1 MGLLLQLTVSGIVT
15 GALYS
20 MLGLGFGLIYGV
32 TRVFHFA
39 YVISFALAAY
49 TSYWFVRELGWPLLP
64 AAIPAA
70 IAAVALGYV
79 AERLVYAPM
88 RDREGSGKVILVA
101 SFAIFVI
108 GQNTLQ
114 LVFGATAL
122 TYYPEGFLKPTIWG
136 SVVFNIRD
144 ILTVVLAIGVFL
156 ALHFAL
162 RMKWGRALRA
172 VVDSSRMSAVVGIDV
187 RRAYLMSFIVG
198 SLLVVPPAMLVV
210 SAEGATPWMG
220 LNVMFPAV
228 AATVV
233 GGVGSLRGAALAG
246 FLIGLLQN
254 VLVWQLGNQWQNA
267 IIFFVLILFF
277 LYRPEGLFGRPVA
290 KVRV

>member
-1 MGLLLQLTVSGIVT
+1 MNLLYQLIVTGIVT

-39 YVISFALAAY
+39 YVISFALAGY
-49 TSYWFVRELGWPLLP
+49 VSYWFVRELGWPLL
-64 AAIPAA
+64 AAVIPGAL
-70 IAAVALGYV
+70 AAVALGV
-79 AERLVYAPM
+79 VSEVGVYRRM
-88 RDREGSGKVILVA
+88 RGKEGSLKVIMIA
-101 SFAIFVI
+101 SLGLFVI
-108 GQNTLQ
+108 GQNALQ
-114 LVFGATAL
+114 LLFGPSAL
-122 TYYPEGFLKPTIWG
+122 TYFPGEFLEPTIVG
-136 SVVFNIRD
+136 PVVFNARD
-144 ILTVVLAIGVFL
+144 VLTVVLAIAVFTT
-156 ALHFAL
+156 LHFAL
-162 RMKWGRALRA
+162 KMRWGRALRA
-172 VVDSSRMSAVVGIDV
+172 VVDSARMAAVVGIDV
-187 RRAYLMSFIVG
+187 QRAYLMSFVVG
-198 SLLVVPPAMLVV
+198 SLIVVPAAVLVV

-220 LNVMFPAV
+220 LNVIFPSV

-277 LYRPEGLFGRPVA
+277 LYRPQGLFGRPVA
-290 KVRV
+290 RVRV